1 MLSFPRVQPS
11 ASRVRAP
18 ALNSRQSANAHRP
31 AAASPS
37 TSDASVS
44 AYDRDVL
51 IVGPGVLGSRI
62 ASEWLERYPSAVV
75 VGQTNTERAHET
87 LRLAGVTARTKDFP
101 SDDPSAGRSFA
112 YVIFCAPPSGSE
124 DYPGELRDALKYWN
138 GRGTFVFTSSS
149 AVYKN
154 EDGAE
159 CDETSEVY
167 DLGESP
173 RVDRLLNA
181 EKVVLD
187 AGGVVCR
194 LAGLYHSQRGAHK
207 YFIKTPRLDSRADA
221 LVNLIHY
228 EDAAELCIAALMS
241 HTKSTVFLGTDG
253 VPVTREAIAR
263 LAVNSGAYDDDAA
276 VPEFTETD
284 GPRGRVMS
292 NDSTRRALNWEPKY
306 SSFESFMKQ
315 DAARDSYA
323 PADASKRRRRKWI
336 FPVIQ
341 WNPKLPL

>member
-1 MLSFPRVQPS
+1 MSTFARAQTS
-11 ASRVRAP
+11 ASRLRASAP
-18 ALNSRQSANAHRP
+18 GTKSRRSAKAHRP
-31 AAASPS
+31 AAAASPS

-44 AYDRDVL
+44 AHDRDVL

-62 ASEWLERYPSAVV
+62 ARQWLERYPSAVV
-75 VGQTNTERAHET
+75 VGQTNTDNAHET
-87 LRLAGVTARTKDFP
+87 LRLAGVTPRTKNFP

-112 YVIFCAPPSGSE
+112 HVIFCAPPSGSE
-124 DYPGELRDALKYWN
+124 DYPGEVRDALKYWN

-154 EDGAE
+154 EDGAA

-167 DLGESP
+167 ALGESP

-228 EDAAELCIAALMS
+228 EDAAELCIAALTS

-263 LAVNSGAYDDDAA
+263 LAVDSGAYAADAA
-276 VPEFTETD
+276 VPEFTQTD

-292 NDSTRRALNWEPKY
+292 NDFTRRTLNWEPKY
-306 SSFESFMKQ
+306 SSFKFFMKR
-315 DAARDSYA
+315 DAARDAYS
-323 PADASKRRRRKWI
+323 PAAAAGGERRRRFWI
-336 FPVIQ
+336 FPFGR
-341 WNPKLPL
+341 